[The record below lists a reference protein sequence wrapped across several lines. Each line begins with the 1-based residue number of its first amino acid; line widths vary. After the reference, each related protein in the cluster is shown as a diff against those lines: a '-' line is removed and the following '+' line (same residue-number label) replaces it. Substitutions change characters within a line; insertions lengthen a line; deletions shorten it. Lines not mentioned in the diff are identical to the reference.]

1 MTKIFEILV
10 GSMAIGAVL
19 ANLCMPANAAVGDDG
34 TTAPTGTNGTT
45 VGTESPDNPT
55 NTDLPRIVDAMSSAE
70 ITRFKKRCIDVIESR
85 GVYDRD
91 LRQLCLLIWRH

>member
-1 MTKIFEILV
+1 MTKIFDILV

-19 ANLCMPANAAVGDDG
+19 AKLCMPANAAVGDDG
-34 TTAPTGTNGTT
+34 TTAPIGTSGAT

-55 NTDLPRIVDAMSSAE
+55 NTDLTRIVDAMSSAE

-85 GVYDRD
+85 GAYDRD